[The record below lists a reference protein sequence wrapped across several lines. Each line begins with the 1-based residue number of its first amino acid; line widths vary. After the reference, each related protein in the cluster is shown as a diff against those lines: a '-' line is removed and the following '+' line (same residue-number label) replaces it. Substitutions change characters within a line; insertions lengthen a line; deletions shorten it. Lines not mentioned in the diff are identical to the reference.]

1 VSAVAAYDEQ
11 AFAELCR
18 QELELCAVG
27 PGQSVAILRSGDAR
41 ADYARAFM
49 TAARQLGA
57 TSFELN
63 IPPSGKR
70 DDTIGILTGSALP
83 LSHNRAAVEALK
95 HADMIVDLIFILY
108 EKENQELRDA
118 GARILSCVEPVDALA
133 KLLPT
138 KEMRAQVEAAAE
150 LLRSAKVLRFT
161 NKAGSDVTY
170 QLGAYPV
177 IEQYGFTDTPGRW
190 DHWPSGGFLYTG
202 GADDGVDGT
211 VVVDV
216 GDIVFPFNSY
226 VQSPIQFTIR
236 AGFVTDITGGL
247 DAEVLADYMRGFDDP
262 NAYGIS
268 HIGWGLERRASWASV
283 ATMQAGIGMEARC
296 FYGSVL
302 FSTGPN
308 LEVGGTNETPC
319 HFDIPMRNCSLFLDD
334 VPVVVDGEVVA
345 PR

>member
-1 VSAVAAYDEQ
+1 MAAYDEQ

-18 QELELCAVG
+18 AELELCAVG
-27 PGQSVAILRSGDAR
+27 PGQSVAILRSGEAR
-41 ADYARAFM
+41 ASYARAFM

-57 TSFELN
+57 SCFEMN
-63 IPPSGKR
+63 IPPAR
-70 DDTIGILTGSALP
+70 DSNDTIGILTGSALP
-83 LSHNRAAVEALK
+83 LSGNQAAVDALK
-95 HADMIVDLIFILY
+95 HVDMIIDLIFILY
-108 EKENQELRDA
+108 ARENQVLRDA

-138 KEMRAQVEAAAE
+138 KDMRAQVEAGAE
-150 LLRSAKVLRFT
+150 LLRSAKTLRFT
-161 NKAGSDVTY
+161 NKAGTDVTY
-170 QLGAYPV
+170 QLGVYPV
-177 IEQYGFTDTPGRW
+177 IEQYGYTDTPGRW

-226 VQSPIQFTIR
+226 VQTPIRLTIES
-236 AGFVTDITGGL
+236 GFVTGISGGL
-247 DAEVLADYMRGFDDP
+247 DAEVLADYMRGFGDP

-283 ATMQAGIGMEARC
+283 ATMHEGIGMEARC

-308 LEVGGTNETPC
+308 LEVGGSNETPC
-319 HFDIPMRNCSLFLDD
+319 HFDIPMRNCSLFLDGL
-334 VPVVVDGEVVA
+334 PVVVDGDVVA
-345 PR
+345 PK